1 MSVRHPLGSKPWISD
16 ALVAVA
22 TLAVTVVAQPPPF
35 DRFLQ
40 VNQGAAYWAVLVA
53 SCAALVLRRRT
64 PTLVW
69 VVVICLSVLGV
80 FIAHGPTSAIAPAL
94 VATYTLAAH
103 TDRRTAIWSGLV
115 AAVAITITSAAQ
127 QGVGWASPIVYAM
140 LAWTVM
146 SSAIGDATR
155 SRREIIKVAQERAL
169 RAEQSREEEAQR
181 RVTEE
186 RVRIARELHDVIAH
200 HIAVIN
206 VQAGVAEHLL
216 VSDAPKARESLG
228 YVRDSSRL
236 VLSEL
241 ATMLG
246 LLRTGSDTADGGA
259 VNTTPTPRITDV
271 GALVDSFAVS
281 GLAADLSTIGDPQE
295 LSSAVELT
303 TYRLIQEVL
312 TNAHKHG
319 TGSASVTLAYTPQA
333 LEITVV
339 NPTRP
344 NAAGDRQEMA
354 DEGFGMIGMQE
365 RVSAVGGSITAGP
378 VGASRFVVQ
387 ARLPVLVIST
397 TTNAQQ
403 HLFLAGG
410 ESAAAAEPLADTA
423 GPR

>member
-1 MSVRHPLGSKPWISD
+1 MGVRHSLGSKPWISD

-22 TLAVTVVAQPPPF
+22 TLAVTAVAQPPPF

-40 VNQGAAYWAVLVA
+40 VNQGAPYWVILVA
-53 SCAALVLRRRT
+53 CCAALVFRRRV
-64 PTLVW
+64 PGLVW
-69 VVVICLSVLGV
+69 IVVISLTLLEV

-94 VATYTLAAH
+94 VANYTLAAR

-115 AAVAITITSAAQ
+115 AAAAITITSAAQ
-127 QGVGWASPIVYAM
+127 QGIGWSSPIVYAM
-140 LAWTVM
+140 LAWIVM
-146 SSAIGDATR
+146 SSAIGDAAR

-216 VSDAPKARESLG
+216 TSDAPKARESLG

-246 LLRTGSDTADGGA
+246 LLRTDSDTADGRA
-259 VNTTPTPRITDV
+259 VDTTPTPRITDV
-271 GALVDSFAVS
+271 GALVDSFTVS
-281 GLAADLSTIGDPQE
+281 GLAADLSINGDPLE

-303 TYRLIQEVL
+303 TYRLIQEAL

-319 TGSASVTLAYTPQA
+319 TGSASVTLAYTVQA
-333 LEITVV
+333 LDITVV

-344 NAAGDRQEMA
+344 DAAGDRQEMA
-354 DEGFGMIGMQE
+354 DEGFGMIGMRE
-365 RVSAVGGSITAGP
+365 RVSAVGGSITAGTD
-378 VGASRFVVQ
+378 GASRFVVQ
-387 ARLPVLVIST
+387 ARLPVLPDTMT
-397 TTNAQQ
+397 TRAQQ
-403 HLFLAGG
+403 RFPLAGG
-410 ESAAAAEPLADTA
+410 EPLAATDPVADTA